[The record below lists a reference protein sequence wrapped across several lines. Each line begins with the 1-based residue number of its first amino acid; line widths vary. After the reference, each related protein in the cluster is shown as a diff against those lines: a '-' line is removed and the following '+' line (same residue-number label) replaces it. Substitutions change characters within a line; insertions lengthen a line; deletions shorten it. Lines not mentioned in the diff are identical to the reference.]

1 MIVLIPAYEPDHKLA
16 QLVDSLCTAP
26 GDHRVLV
33 VNDGSDPRFEEIFDE
48 VRGSGATVIEH
59 HPNRGKGHALKRGF
73 AYISEHFPSQDVVCA
88 DSDGQHTVSD
98 IFAIAAELRSTQNGI
113 VLGARGFTGDIPL
126 RSRFGNSATRM
137 ALRAASGLQLQDT
150 QTGLRAYPAAL
161 LRWLGTIEG
170 DRFEYEL
177 NVLLQAKRHNIAVTE
192 VPIATIYIDDNASSH
207 FRPLVDSV
215 RVYLPLVKFAVSSLT
230 AGVLDFVLVLT
241 LVAMTGNLALSV
253 VFARICSATVNFTM
267 NRQLVFDPAGR
278 TPLRTAL
285 TGYGIVAVGVLIA
298 NYVILHVLYE
308 RLGVTLAL
316 AKLATDVGLF
326 GASYILQKHLV
337 FVSPDQ
343 TVGEAR
349 FGSTLAEQVRQ

>member
-137 ALRAASGLQLQDT
+137 ALRAASGLQQGCAPT
-150 QTGLRAYPAAL
+150 PPHYFGGSARS
-161 LRWLGTIEG
+161 R
-170 DRFEYEL
+170 
-177 NVLLQAKRHNIAVTE
+177 VT
-192 VPIATIYIDDNASSH
+192 VSNTNSTCCSKQNATTS
-207 FRPLVDSV
+207 
-215 RVYLPLVKFAVSSLT
+215 
-230 AGVLDFVLVLT
+230 
-241 LVAMTGNLALSV
+241 
-253 VFARICSATVNFTM
+253 
-267 NRQLVFDPAGR
+267 Q
-278 TPLRTAL
+278 
-285 TGYGIVAVGVLIA
+285 
-298 NYVILHVLYE
+298 
-308 RLGVTLAL
+308 
-316 AKLATDVGLF
+316 
-326 GASYILQKHLV
+326 
-337 FVSPDQ
+337 
-343 TVGEAR
+343 
-349 FGSTLAEQVRQ
+349 